1 MKVTTMMVESLAR
14 LVRPGGAWH
23 ADAFAQ
29 YASGHGMFFE
39 DGKIEQTSSF
49 GAGGIGVRALVED
62 HAVFS
67 HAPGVSSRAA
77 QQGLRDLEELLGLPF
92 PSPGVF
98 QDSLLVDPIELE
110 ASPSWDFA
118 REVDQDLRRASS
130 AVRQVSLSFRTSLSS
145 VKIFRSD
152 GKMAEERRPYTTF
165 SLSVVVGKDATLQT
179 GSETRALRVPS
190 KLFLEGFDP
199 RAMGHSAL
207 ERALIMLDAPPCPA
221 GPMPVILAGEAGGT
235 MIHEACGHGLE
246 ADIVQKDF
254 SVYRD
259 ALDSMVST
267 PCVTL
272 VDDPTLPDL
281 YGSYAVDDE
290 GTASQRTIL
299 VDQGMLRRY
308 LTDLQ
313 SARRGGLPLSGNGR
327 RESYRHLPIPRMS
340 NTHVMP
346 GTTPLE
352 DMLAQAERGLFV
364 RRLGGG
370 EVDPTSGDFV
380 FAVTEGYLVE
390 KGRVGSPVRGAT
402 LTGNGPEVLRRIL
415 AVGSSLHM
423 DPGSCG
429 KNGQGVPVTDGQPTL
444 LLESLVV
451 GGSDS
456 SHA

>member
-1 MKVTTMMVESLAR
+1 
-14 LVRPGGAWH
+14 
-23 ADAFAQ
+23 
-29 YASGHGMFFE
+29 
-39 DGKIEQTSSF
+39 
-49 GAGGIGVRALVED
+49 
-62 HAVFS
+62 
-67 HAPGVSSRAA
+67 
-77 QQGLRDLEELLGLPF
+77 
-92 PSPGVF
+92 
-98 QDSLLVDPIELE
+98 
-110 ASPSWDFA
+110 
-118 REVDQDLRRASS
+118 
-130 AVRQVSLSFRTSLSS
+130 
-145 VKIFRSD
+145 
-152 GKMAEERRPYTTF
+152 
-165 SLSVVVGKDATLQT
+165 
-179 GSETRALRVPS
+179 
-190 KLFLEGFDP
+190 
-199 RAMGHSAL
+199 
-207 ERALIMLDAPPCPA
+207 
-221 GPMPVILAGEAGGT
+221 

-340 NTHVMP
+340 NTYVMP